1 MPVMNLG
8 TLMSYATRLAGGR
21 ADWDASEASFWVNNA
36 YFEVASQIGMQP
48 LEALAVSSTTSGEN
62 KIAFPPDFH
71 RTIALTCY
79 VGSSS
84 TDSTSNNTTTF
95 ALIQR
100 DSRFL
105 DSQNLNGTGDAVT
118 AGIPEYYQPFSTW
131 FELFPSPNSAYS
143 LQLRYFAKPQ
153 TLVNSTDTPT
163 LDERWHSGVL
173 YRSVALLEASRNN
186 LEGEAIAQ
194 NRYLSFMGSM
204 PTDKALKQLD
214 RTGMTMAY
222 KRKHD

>member
-1 MPVMNLG
+1 MIMNLN
-8 TLMSYATRLAGGR
+8 TLMSYATRMAGGR
-21 ADWDASEASFWVNNA
+21 QDWDASETSFWVNAA
-36 YFEVASQIGMQP
+36 YFEVASRLGMQP
-48 LEALAVSSTTSGEN
+48 LESLAVSSTTSGEN
-62 KIAFPPDFH
+62 KIAFPPDYH
-71 RTIALTCY
+71 QTIALTCY
-79 VGSSS
+79 VGSNS

-105 DSQNLNGTGDAVT
+105 DSQNVNGTGDGVV

-153 TLVNSTDTPT
+153 QLVNSTDTPT
-163 LDERWHSGVL
+163 LDERWHMGVL

-186 LEGEAIAQ
+186 MEGEAVAQ
-194 NRYLSFMGSM
+194 NRYLSYMAST
-204 PTDKALKQLD
+204 PTDRALKQLD

>member
-1 MPVMNLG
+1 MPIMNLG
-8 TLMSYATRLAGGR
+8 NLMSYATMMAGGR
-21 ADWDASEASFWVNNA
+21 ADWTASEVSFWTNTA
-36 YFEVASQIGMQP
+36 YFEIASRTGMQP
-48 LEALAVSSTTSGEN
+48 LEAVAVSSTTSGEN
-62 KIAFPPDFH
+62 KVAFPPDYH
-71 RTIALTCY
+71 QTIALTCY

-84 TDSTSNNTTTF
+84 TASLSNNTTTF

-118 AGIPEYYQPFSTW
+118 AGIPEYYQPYATW

-163 LDERWHSGVL
+163 LDERWHPAVL

-186 LEGEAIAQ
+186 LEGEAVAQ
-194 NRYLSFMGSM
+194 NRYLSFMQST
-204 PTDKALKQLD
+204 PTDRALRQLD

>member
-1 MPVMNLG
+1 MPTFNLG
-8 TLMSYATRLAGGR
+8 QFCSTATTWAGGR
-21 ADWDASEASFWVNNA
+21 ADYTLSEASLYVNMA
-36 YFEVASQIGMQP
+36 IGEISSRVGMQP

-62 KIAFPPDFH
+62 KVAFPPDYDQ
-71 RTIALTCY
+71 TIALTCY

-84 TDSTSNNTTTF
+84 TASLSNNTTTY

-105 DSQNLNGTGDAVT
+105 DSQNLNGTGDGVV
-118 AGIPEYYQPFSTW
+118 AGIPNYYQQYSTW

-163 LDERWHSGVL
+163 LDERWQAAVL
-173 YRSVALLEASRNN
+173 YRTVALLEASRNN
-186 LEGEAIAQ
+186 MEGEAVAQ
-194 NRYLSFMGSM
+194 NRYLSYVASQ
-204 PTDKALKQLD
+204 PTDRALKQLD
-214 RTGMTMAY
+214 RTGMTMAF
-222 KRKHD
+222 KRRHD